1 MILFY
6 VSIKP
11 FVVHFVMSLAVEANN
26 WSYSRYTCHV
36 QIGLLRNWQYHRI
49 IP

>member
-6 VSIKP
+6 VSINP
-11 FVVHFVMSLAVEANN
+11 SVVHFFMSLAVEANN

-36 QIGLLRNWQYHRI
+36 QMGLLWNW
-49 IP
+49 